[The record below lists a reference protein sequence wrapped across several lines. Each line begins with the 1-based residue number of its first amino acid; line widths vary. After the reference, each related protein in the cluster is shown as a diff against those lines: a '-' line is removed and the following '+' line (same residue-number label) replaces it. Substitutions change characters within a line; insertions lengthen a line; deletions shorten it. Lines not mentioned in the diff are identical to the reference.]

1 MSLGFLTCKMD
12 VAVPALED
20 SYETNKLMCS
30 NSADTLSDLKKMH
43 VLFPTLE
50 DYFKPVFLKPF
61 WLQVI
66 EIHFMSQPNAHTPH
80 L

>member
-30 NSADTLSDLKKMH
+30 NSADTLSDLKKCTSS
-43 VLFPTLE
+43 FPL
-50 DYFKPVFLKPF
+50 LKTI
-61 WLQVI
+61 L
-66 EIHFMSQPNAHTPH
+66 SQCF
-80 L
+80 